1 MKTFLIPYKYV
12 RAGSVEVRANSLEE
26 AKELALEASA
36 HNDPRNEYYIADSFE
51 VDDEFSHEVKED
63 STESVWSFRYNNR
76 FDIINSSLCEV
87 RLASEYEPHSPPQA

>member
-36 HNDPRNEYYIADSFE
+36 HNDPRNEFYVADSFE

-63 STESVWSFRYNNR
+63 STESV
-76 FDIINSSLCEV
+76 
-87 RLASEYEPHSPPQA
+87 